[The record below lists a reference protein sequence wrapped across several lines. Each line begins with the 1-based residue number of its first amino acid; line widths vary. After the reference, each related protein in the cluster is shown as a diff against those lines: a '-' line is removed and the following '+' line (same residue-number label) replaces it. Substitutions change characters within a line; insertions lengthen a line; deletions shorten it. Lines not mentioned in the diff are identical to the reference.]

1 MIRVL
6 QTHPEACC
14 ECVQVLWIVWQ
25 VLCKCDTGE
34 REPWPGEEVRP
45 VFKQER
51 IMITGLKVTFLLLLA
66 EKQGE
71 EGLLSW
77 QARSRMQAGGERQ
90 AERGEASRDH
100 SCSGWLMF
108 FQIERLHSG
117 VPVTN

>member
-45 VFKQER
+45 VFQQER
-51 IMITGLKVTFLLLLA
+51 IMITGFKGHILTFTCRETRRGRAAELA
-66 EKQGE
+66 GE
-71 EGLLSW
+71 V
-77 QARSRMQAGGERQ
+77 QDAGRWR
-90 AERGEASRDH
+90 AASRARR
-100 SCSGWLMF
+100 SK
-108 FQIERLHSG
+108 QR
-117 VPVTN
+117 P